1 MAQLWSSV
9 CLGPP
14 RFYEDCWVI
23 IRDAEWSGPVLD
35 KAGET
40 VGKLQDQLSDLLES
54 DARRRRVAII
64 GNDGYV
70 VFFGLPNMG
79 GLGMEVSAG
88 RQVARE
94 RMTVEF
100 AAHCEK
106 IGFRRSRA
114 SDNFS
119 KVIEFNSADLDTWIQ
134 WAIDTLATFFDA
146 ETFAVERCIEEHPDL
161 DATEIHKAMENL
173 AKERSWAARTG
184 LYMLLVKRPLFLALD
199 EPAGASDEPLAITSI
214 DTLGDRPVAAIF
226 TTLEALD
233 RFKPTGQASIVLD
246 GMALFPI
253 LLDRAVGAVRINP
266 GTSPRGEL
274 YSNEVQILVDGI
286 KRLRH

>member
-1 MAQLWSSV
+1 MDKYKETFETARTHLATLMASSV
-9 CLGPP
+9 
-14 RFYEDCWVI
+14 
-23 IRDAEWSGPVLD
+23 
-35 KAGET
+35 
-40 VGKLQDQLSDLLES
+40 
-54 DARRRRVAII
+54 RRRRVAIL
-64 GNDGYV
+64 GNDGYA
-70 VFFGLPNMG
+70 VFFGQPG
-79 GLGMEVSAG
+79 RDEIGVEISAG
-88 RQVARE
+88 RQVDRT

-119 KVIEFNSADLDTWIQ
+119 RTIGLNTSELDTWLQ
-134 WAIDTLATFFDA
+134 WTLETLETFFDA
-146 ETFAVERCIEEHPDL
+146 EGFDIKLCLEDHPEL

-173 AKERSWAARTG
+173 AKQRSWAARTG
-184 LYMLLVKRPLFLALD
+184 LYMMLVKRPFLV
-199 EPAGASDEPLAITSI
+199 AIDTPSMAPEEQAPISSI

-226 TTLEALD
+226 TTLDALD
-233 RFKPTGQASIVLD
+233 RFNPTGHSAMMMD
-246 GMALFPI
+246 GMALFP
-253 LLDRAVGAVRINP
+253 LLLSLGVGGVRINP